1 MTKSRLSN
9 SFINSLSLPDLL
21 VEFRQTEGRNPMGE
35 IPLPRPHPE
44 PPCTRHSDL
53 FKSTGV

>member
-1 MTKSRLSN
+1 MTKRRLSN
-9 SFINSLSLPDLL
+9 SYMNSESLLNLL

-44 PPCTRHSDL
+44 PPCARHSDL